1 MVFKQKLEKFTRTI
15 IPRVTQQKPTTNES
29 VITYESPTWNRGKD
43 NLKGRNN
50 KKSCLNRFKEASFL
64 SDR

>member
-1 MVFKQKLEKFTRTI
+1 MEQKS
-15 IPRVTQQKPTTNES
+15 TTNES
-29 VITYESPTWNRGKD
+29 VRTYELPTWNRGKD

-50 KKSCLNRFKEASFL
+50 KKFCLNRFKEASFL